1 MVAKACQKAEPN
13 AALARCL
20 PLQKQ
25 QMARCGGVYSKA
37 YSSCWHGYDSASSN
51 DPTAVSPS
59 ELQTEIAV
67 RRCGLAY
74 AKSTLLCQHR
84 SSLYQREA
92 GLFPEKST
100 LLQVKRA
107 RACQAIHRKGQSSC
121 SHAWSQTDP
130 LEQTRDAA
138 VRQQLDGTASP
149 VFWPGFVATVLHGKD
164 PAPPTNQ
171 KQAQASYGDA
181 TALRA
186 MLKMA
191 EEIKRQADVPLPPP
205 TPSVLAPPTTTTT
218 TTITTAGLPTRV
230 DAGQLELLAVGGTE
244 NHPMPPPPAQTRATQ
259 ETHPLTVAM
268 DECRKLQMTAAHAC
282 LNTDASHCN
291 LAFGTAYTSCFDR
304 FQQAKGMLVRAKRM
318 PEQLT
323 RQEAERKAI
332 KAQLEAEAA
341 LPPEL
346 QEEARMTCARAYTA
360 YSAKC
365 QTAHGHAGALCRK
378 FATRREVDPDSSTLD
393 RCGSD
398 RSQART
404 VCDQELGRGRRDCEK
419 AWFKIKAMAQGQ
431 DVKPTA
437 VMNPSQLGYEN
448 NRDYT
453 VGPPLLSM
461 LSMLN
466 GHRTPA
472 VSSLHAQLREAKATI
487 VRKKTVSQRLLGEA
501 QALGLQ
507 SVNQRNKAAA
517 ALVELFGL
525 EGVAHSLSAMII
537 DEKAQT
543 GLLRQP
549 NSTGDELLLV
559 PPLPAKKVT
568 VEEPH
573 KVGNEEKWVEKVEKK
588 PPQMAIIKLDANGIP
603 DVPGMTKDLT
613 ALIQATKV
621 IQGKVDRLSGP
632 HAKALATPP
641 AGP

>member
-1 MVAKACQKAEPN
+1 MRISTFLTLITWAVCLSLIQVEGTAFPTTVPESVVMAESVAAVSQEIGGTPVEALHFTTKELPENSEEALVAVPTSQEQIKDRDATMAAWVKLDTKYHAKKARAKALALFPAKKPPKTNAKKAKAKKQQGEKDKPKLLKAPNAAAMPPLPKQKRKSRTNIRLPAKPPQSASQSVSPVAAQQSCSGWLAKAAADCTAVSVPAERCTSAAMAQAQVQALTTSQHCVAARVACTTYLGDCSSRGATSPECLQSDTACKMVAKACQKAEPN

-205 TPSVLAPPTTTTT
+205 
-218 TTITTAGLPTRV
+218 
-230 DAGQLELLAVGGTE
+230 
-244 NHPMPPPPAQTRATQ
+244 H
-259 ETHPLTVAM
+259 
-268 DECRKLQMTAAHAC
+268 
-282 LNTDASHCN
+282 
-291 LAFGTAYTSCFDR
+291 
-304 FQQAKGMLVRAKRM
+304 
-318 PEQLT
+318 
-323 RQEAERKAI
+323 
-332 KAQLEAEAA
+332 
-341 LPPEL
+341 
-346 QEEARMTCARAYTA
+346 
-360 YSAKC
+360 
-365 QTAHGHAGALCRK
+365 
-378 FATRREVDPDSSTLD
+378 
-393 RCGSD
+393 
-398 RSQART
+398 
-404 VCDQELGRGRRDCEK
+404 
-419 AWFKIKAMAQGQ
+419 
-431 DVKPTA
+431 
-437 VMNPSQLGYEN
+437 
-448 NRDYT
+448 
-453 VGPPLLSM
+453 
-461 LSMLN
+461 
-466 GHRTPA
+466 
-472 VSSLHAQLREAKATI
+472 
-487 VRKKTVSQRLLGEA
+487 
-501 QALGLQ
+501 
-507 SVNQRNKAAA
+507 
-517 ALVELFGL
+517 
-525 EGVAHSLSAMII
+525 
-537 DEKAQT
+537 
-543 GLLRQP
+543 
-549 NSTGDELLLV
+549 
-559 PPLPAKKVT
+559 
-568 VEEPH
+568 
-573 KVGNEEKWVEKVEKK
+573 
-588 PPQMAIIKLDANGIP
+588 
-603 DVPGMTKDLT
+603 
-613 ALIQATKV
+613 
-621 IQGKVDRLSGP
+621 
-632 HAKALATPP
+632 P
-641 AGP
+641 AG